1 MGNRING
8 GQGTDERLF
17 RRPFWVCMSVLP
29 HFLLNSHHSLR
40 SAGKSRLSETLSRD
54 GFFAAWGNDENAL
67 GYTPEDPERH
77 KTPGIAVRSETLNG
91 IPITIYDFAGHLEY
105 YLPQELCMTA
115 MKRAVYVLVA
125 RMDTELDDRDFG
137 HWFRFLKQLSH
148 VYRPK
153 IFLVGTHRDKLED
166 GDKKRL
172 PDNTWTCGWGDVSC
186 VCLSVRSSF

>member
-1 MGNRING
+1 M
-8 GQGTDERLF
+8 
-17 RRPFWVCMSVLP
+17 
-29 HFLLNSHHSLR
+29 
-40 SAGKSRLSETLSRD
+40 K
-54 GFFAAWGNDENAL
+54 
-67 GYTPEDPERH
+67 
-77 KTPGIAVRSETLNG
+77 
-91 IPITIYDFAGHLEY
+91 
-105 YLPQELCMTA
+105 A

-137 HWFRFLKQLSH
+137 HWLRFLKQLSH

-186 VCLSVRSSF
+186 VSLYDHHSDFVLFSGDSGASERDVWEMDGLSFESLLLRGCEKDGRQNNDTTEGRYC